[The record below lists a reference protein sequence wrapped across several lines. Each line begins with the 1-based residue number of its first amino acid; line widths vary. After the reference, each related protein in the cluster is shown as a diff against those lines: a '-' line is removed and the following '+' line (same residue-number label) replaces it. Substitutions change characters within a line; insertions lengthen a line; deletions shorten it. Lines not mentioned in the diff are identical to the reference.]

1 MTRICALIIFALV
14 LTAAT
19 AAFAE
24 EAKELSPKQRAVA
37 PIAAFTA
44 KGDQTKLR
52 AAMERGLEAGLSVNE
67 IKEIL
72 IQMYA
77 YCGFPRSL
85 NAINTFGALLDD
97 RVAQGIKD
105 AIGEEP
111 KAVPTDRTRERIGHE
126 NRVKLTGSTAVGS
139 YAKVVPTIDIFLKE
153 HLFADIFERGVLTWQ
168 EREIATVSAL
178 ASLGGVEAQLL
189 GHTNCCMNTG
199 VTAEQ
204 MQDLA
209 RTLRAEV
216 GEAEG
221 AAAEQALK
229 EALAARK

>member
-14 LTAAT
+14 LAFAP
-19 AAFAE
+19 AAFAQ
-24 EAKELSPKQRAVA
+24 EAKELSAKQRAVA

-44 KGDQTKLR
+44 KGDQAKLR
-52 AAMERGLEAGLSVNE
+52 TAMERGLGAGLSVNE

-85 NAINTFGALLDD
+85 NAINTFGALLDE
-97 RVAQGIKD
+97 RAKQGIKD
-105 AIGEEP
+105 TIGEEP
-111 KAVPTDRTRERIGHE
+111 KAVRTDRTRERIGHE
-126 NRVKLTGSTAVGS
+126 NRVKLTGSTALGS

-178 ASLGGVEAQLL
+178 SAISGAGAQLRS
-189 GHTNCCMNTG
+189 HTGNTLNTG
-199 VTAEQ
+199 VTPAQ
-204 MQDLA
+204 MEDLA
-209 RTLRAEV
+209 RTLKAEV